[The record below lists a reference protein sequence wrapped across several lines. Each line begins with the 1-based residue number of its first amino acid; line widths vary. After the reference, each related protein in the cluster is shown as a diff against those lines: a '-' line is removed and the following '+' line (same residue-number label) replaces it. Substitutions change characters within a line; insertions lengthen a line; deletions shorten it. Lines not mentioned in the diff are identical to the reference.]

1 MTSALDDY
9 EVHPLAAIFPM
20 LSDEELADLA
30 EDIKENG
37 LLHPIVRTVHGVIV
51 DGRNRV
57 VACDIAGVEP
67 EFEDRIV
74 NDDEARALIVSANL
88 QRRNL
93 SKGQQAMALAM
104 IYPEPP
110 RGRGKVDQARKE
122 AETASF
128 SYRRYKE
135 ARQILRHSEKMAQ
148 SVISGGLKFDI
159 ALAQIAERAK
169 VDVSPDEKIGVLRA
183 TYPDLAQKVVDEE
196 LSLEAAEVEAAVRDR
211 QEVERRDTMVRLT
224 DYALRGVTSWASD
237 EFVSSIVQRMADPEF
252 RAQLDM
258 RIRVDPEQFDNIIRG
273 AEQLLKFV
281 RRM

>member
-74 NDDEARALIVSANL
+74 NDDEARALIISANL

-93 SKGQQAMALAM
+93 TKGQQAMALALLH
-104 IYPEPP
+104 PEPK
-110 RGRGKVDQARKE
+110 RGAHSELRNSTREFDKAYLSRAR
-122 AETASF
+122 A
-128 SYRRYKE
+128 
-135 ARQILRHSEKMAQ
+135 ILRHSEVMAR
-148 SVISGGLKFDI
+148 SVLAG
-159 ALAQIAERAK
+159 ALSIDKALDLIAERATDDAK
-169 VDVSPDEKIGVLRA
+169 PEEKIAALRNR
-183 TYPDLAQKVVDEE
+183 YSDLAAQVTEGA
-196 LSLEAAEVEAAVRDR
+196 LSLEAAEVEASVRDR

-252 RAQLDM
+252 RAQLDI

-273 AEQLLKFV
+273 AEQLLKFL